1 MKVKMK
7 YKTIV
12 NEPSKSLFSKKR
24 LSSVNIASG
33 KMDTMSNKIAF
44 MPNFIHSMDSA
55 NIQLLIKNFIE
66 KKKETINLF
75 TVHDCF
81 STTPNYMVDL
91 NKEVRLAFI
100 MMYFDT
106 DYIKKVHIS
115 FLRQIYME
123 SKRMYVEINGKTE
136 TLKFNDINDINF
148 DVTSK
153 YIVKD
158 QNGKE
163 YSIPPLPFNMDKWND
178 ESKLIFKKGILNSLY
193 LIN

>member
-123 SKRMYVEINGKTE
+123 SKRMFVEINGKTE

-148 DVTSK
+148 DVKLK

-163 YSIPPLPFNMDKWND
+163 YSIPPLPFNMDNWND
-178 ESKLIFKKGILNSLY
+178 ESKFIFKKGILNSLY